1 MNVEGSAAAER
12 PETIVFS
19 SFRLDLRGG
28 QLTRAGAPIALR
40 PKTWA
45 VLVHLAARPG
55 ILVTKEELLDA
66 IWPDVAVTP
75 DTLTK
80 SIGELRL
87 ALGDDSANP
96 GFIAT
101 VHRRGFRFIAA
112 PSEAAAS
119 DAAPPVW
126 HAGDAGVRP
135 FVGRTAEIRQ
145 LAERFS
151 SAAAGQR
158 QMVFVTGP
166 AGVGKTTLVDT
177 FLDRP
182 ALHGANPP
190 VWIARG
196 TGVEQYGPGEP
207 YMPVLKAVER
217 LAHRTDGDRLVT
229 LLRRTAPTW
238 LAQMPWLIA
247 DDAEALRESLQA
259 ARAERMLREF
269 AALIEALTAD
279 LTLVLVLEDL
289 HWSDPAT
296 VDLLTLLAERR
307 EPARLLVIGTYRPA
321 EIAVHE
327 HALGNAVRV
336 MQLRRQCT
344 ELPVHELTEA
354 DVCGYLAARF
364 PGAQLPPALARRL
377 HAHTDGNPLFVAS
390 VVDHMLSRG
399 WILDTAPGWSFVG
412 NAAMLDLGLPDDA
425 RRMIE
430 TQLESLTPADRA
442 LLEAASVVGL
452 EFAAQTVAAP
462 LRCELE
468 DVETRCEMLARP
480 QRFLRFAGSGD
491 WSDGSSALHYAF
503 THELFRRS
511 VYERIPAGRR
521 QRLHQRIGATLE
533 AAYGERAT
541 DFASELAIHFEQGG
555 DYARALHYLG
565 AAAERAR
572 RRFASREAI
581 SYLEAAIDLSA
592 RVPGTAERDR
602 RELELRLALAPTLS
616 DLHGFASREVSSNC
630 ERAHELCREVG
641 TPVQLFHIL
650 YALCHAYAVRVDA
663 IRAPALT
670 KELDDLA
677 RRLGTPEHRLLA
689 DGILARTAMLFG
701 RFMET
706 CRIMEGPLSE
716 QLRGEAAAGSHGY
729 GADPV
734 IGTHCS
740 YALALWF
747 LGHTDRARSTMRASM
762 AASTAAGI
770 PPFTQAAALGHSII
784 LAMLCRNPAK
794 VRQFADQLAVFT
806 KEYEFGYW
814 SAMTGA
820 LAGWARVQTGEIDAG
835 IAGLEQARAELA
847 ATGARLFSTYVLA
860 FLSEAH
866 LRAGDI
872 VAGLAAADEGLQ
884 IAETTLDRSYWPEL
898 WRLKGELL
906 LADSGTE
913 PQTSGGVAEG
923 IGSSWAAAEECLLRG
938 LDLAR
943 EFEARSLELR
953 AATSLARAWNARG
966 RVADARRVLGTVC
979 AWFGT
984 DAKSPDLL
992 DARSVLEQLSAVRPR
1007 AARASRQRTI
1017 RQP

>member
-1 MNVEGSAAAER
+1 MNVQGSAPAEGA
-12 PETIVFS
+12 ETIVFS

-28 QLTRAGAPIALR
+28 QLTRAGTPIALR

-45 VLVHLAARPG
+45 VLVHLAERPG
-55 ILVTKEELLDA
+55 VLVTKEELLDA
-66 IWPDVAVTP
+66 VWPDVAVTP

-101 VHRRGFRFIAA
+101 VHRRGFRFIAS

-119 DAAPPVW
+119 DDAPPVW
-126 HAGDAGVRP
+126 RAGDVGLRP
-135 FVGRTAEIRQ
+135 FVGRTAEIRL
-145 LAERFS
+145 LAERFAK
-151 SAAAGQR
+151 AAAGER
-158 QMVFVTGP
+158 QMVFVTGQ

-182 ALHGANPP
+182 ALHGAKPP

-196 TGVEQYGPGEP
+196 TCVEQHGPGEP

-217 LAHRTDGDRLVT
+217 LAHRTDGARLVE

-247 DDAEALRESLQA
+247 DDAEALRQSLQA

-296 VDLLTLLAERR
+296 VDLLTLLGERR

-327 HALGNAVRV
+327 HVLGNAVRA

-344 ELPVHELTEA
+344 EIPVHEFTEEG
-354 DVCGYLAARF
+354 VRGYLEARF
-364 PGAQLPPALARRL
+364 PGAQLPPTLAQRL

-390 VVDHMLSRG
+390 VVDHMLSSG
-399 WILDTAPGWSFVG
+399 LILDTAPGWSFVA
-412 NAAMLDLGLPDDA
+412 NVEMRDLGLPDDA
-425 RRMIE
+425 RRMID
-430 TQLESLTPADRA
+430 TQLEGLTPADRA
-442 LLEAASVVGL
+442 LLEVASVVGL

-462 LRCELE
+462 LRCEIE
-468 DVETRCEMLARP
+468 DVETRSEMLARP

-491 WSDGSSALHYAF
+491 WPDGTIVLHYTF

-511 VYERIPAGRR
+511 VYEGIPAGRR
-521 QRLHQRIGATLE
+521 QRLHQRIGEALE

-541 DFASELAIHFEQGG
+541 DFAAELATHFEQGG
-555 DYARALHYLG
+555 DYTRAVRYLAAAGARA
-565 AAAERAR
+565 RQ
-572 RRFASREAI
+572 RFASRETI
-581 SYLEAAIDLSA
+581 GYLEGAIDLIA
-592 RVPGTAERDR
+592 RLPDEAERR
-602 RELELRLALAPTLS
+602 KRELELRLALAPTLS
-616 DLHGFASREVSSNC
+616 DLHGFASKEVCSNC
-630 ERAHELCREVG
+630 ERAYDLCQDVG
-641 TPVQLFHIL
+641 TPTQLFHIV
-650 YALCHAYAVRVDA
+650 YALCHAYAVRADA
-663 IRAPALT
+663 ARAPATT

-689 DGILARTAMLFG
+689 DSILARTAMLFG
-701 RFMET
+701 QFTET
-706 CRIMEGPLSE
+706 CRIMEGPLSD
-716 QLRGEAAAGSHGY
+716 QLRGELATESHGY
-729 GADPV
+729 GAEPV

-747 LGHTDRARSTMRASM
+747 LGHTDRARATMRATL
-762 AASTAAGI
+762 AASAAAGVS
-770 PPFTQAAALGHSII
+770 PFTQAAALGHSII

-806 KEYEFGYW
+806 EAYEFGFW
-814 SAMTGA
+814 GAMTGA
-820 LAGWARVQTGEIDAG
+820 LAGWARVQAGEIEVG
-835 IAGLEQARAELA
+835 IADLERARAGLA
-847 ATGARLFSTYVLA
+847 ATGTRLFSTYVLA

-872 VAGLAAADEGLQ
+872 AAGLAAADEGLRV
-884 IAETTLDRSYWPEL
+884 AETTLDRSYWPEL

-906 LADSGTE
+906 LAGSAA
-913 PQTSGGVAEG
+913 TSD
-923 IGSSWAAAEECLLRG
+923 AAEKCLLRA

-943 EFEARSLELR
+943 DCEAKALELR
-953 AATSLARAWNARG
+953 AATSLARAWHARG
-966 RVADARRVLGTVC
+966 RVADARRVLGNIC
-979 AWFGT
+979 EWFGA

-992 DARSVLEQLSAVRPR
+992 DARAVLEQLAAARPR
-1007 AARASRQRTI
+1007 TPRASRQRTTHE
-1017 RQP
+1017 P